1 LGGLKMK
8 KRFKLEGLEC
18 ANCAA
23 KMERAI
29 NELDGV
35 KEATVNF
42 MTQKLVIEGEDEKMP
57 TIIEEAEKVV
67 KDIES
72 HVIMKKA

>member
-1 LGGLKMK
+1 MK

-29 NELDGV
+29 NERDGV

>member
-1 LGGLKMK
+1 MK

-18 ANCAA
+18 GNCAA

>member
-1 LGGLKMK
+1 MK

-29 NELDGV
+29 NELDGG